1 MLAFSKR
8 YKIIRYKQPTFCLHT
23 ICPEPHS
30 TYTLQ
35 VSMIWVIH
43 PLNLTD
49 TTKKRLA
56 ENGKSYMSGKR
67 GSNPR
72 PPAWKASALSTE
84 LFPHDFLEI
93 ECKDNEKSHYMQVYR
108 EITVIFS
115 PQIVSSFHW
124 PPGLIRFKTCPVTV
138 RPSSIPSIHHQ
149 APPPY
154 NEARSKSVLLSCCAS
169 HSGNTRLWSCLS
181 VKLPCSSV

>member
-1 MLAFSKR
+1 MPRTSF
-8 YKIIRYKQPTFCLHT
+8 
-23 ICPEPHS
+23 
-30 TYTLQ
+30 
-35 VSMIWVIH
+35 
-43 PLNLTD
+43 NLYFTGVND
-49 TTKKRLA
+49 LGYPSVESHGYNKKRLA

-93 ECKDNEKSHYMQVYR
+93 GCKDNEKSHYMQVYR

-154 NEARSKSVLLSCCAS
+154 NEVHSKSVLLSCCAS
-169 HSGNTRLWSCLS
+169 HSDNTRLWSCLS
-181 VKLPCSSV
+181 VKLPCSSA